1 MVRTTS
7 AILSMASALL
17 VGAAFSVLVE
27 PSSTASAA
35 PSLESGE
42 RDVARYLDGKL
53 TELGLVGAGVG
64 VVRPDGTT
72 WARGFGLADRE
83 KRVAATADTLT
94 SWSSSGKVVV
104 CAAIVKALVAKAIGL
119 DSPVNAHLPFVISNP
134 AFPEVPITFRML
146 LLHTSSIHHDRGI
159 SDELSVHGDPT
170 MPLGDFLREYLVS
183 GGRFYKP
190 TNYLAA
196 EPGRRWEYSN
206 VGYSLL
212 AFLVERVSG
221 TPFDAYCRKD
231 LFAPLGMRH
240 AGWLL
245 RDLDV
250 SRVAF
255 QYVADPGGAAGL
267 KRVEHFSW
275 PGYPDGGLRCSV
287 EEMLRMLA
295 MHLRGGELNGV
306 RVLPPAAVAAIFTR
320 QGVPGAWASG
330 RNPLVS
336 IDTGLAWRLY
346 DLDGR
351 QVWSHNGGG
360 GAGMSTFLLLDTKA
374 NAAAAAWISGPVFDT
389 KEGQALFVELHHRL
403 LAEMLRPR

>member
-1 MVRTTS
+1 MLCTSAATLSLAIALPISAAFPATVERSSTTS
-7 AILSMASALL
+7 PAPLL
-17 VGAAFSVLVE
+17 E
-27 PSSTASAA
+27 KDDP
-35 PSLESGE
+35 E
-42 RDVARYLDGKL
+42 VARYVDAKL
-53 TELGLVGAGVG
+53 AELGLVGAGVG

-83 KRVAATADTLT
+83 RRIAATPDTLT
-94 SWSSSGKVVV
+94 SWASSGKVVV
-104 CAAIVKALVAKAIGL
+104 CAAIVKSLEAKAIGL
-119 DSPVNAHLPFVISNP
+119 DSPVNPHLPFVVANP

-146 LLHTSSIHHDRGI
+146 LLHTSSIHHDRDI
-159 SDELSVHGDPT
+159 ADELSVDGDPT
-170 MPLGDFLREYLVS
+170 MPLGDFLREYLVP

-196 EPGRRWEYSN
+196 EPGRRWEYGN

-221 TPFDAYCRKD
+221 TPFEAYCRKE

-255 QYVADPGGAAGL
+255 QYVAAPGEAGGL
-267 KRVEHFSW
+267 RRVEHFSW

-295 MHLRGGELNGV
+295 MHLNGGELERA
-306 RVLPPAAVAAIFTR
+306 RVLPASAVAAILAR
-320 QGVPGAWASG
+320 QRVPGAWPPG
-330 RNPLVS
+330 RNPLVTLDS
-336 IDTGLAWRLY
+336 GLAWRLY

-351 QVWSHNGGG
+351 EVWSHNGGG
-360 GAGMSTFLLLDTKA
+360 GAGMSTFLLLDAAAK
-374 NAAAAAWISGPVFDT
+374 AAAAAWFSGPVFDT
-389 KEGQALFVELHHRL
+389 REGQAFFMELHHRL
-403 LAEMLRPR
+403 LAEMLRSR